1 MNKCRS
7 HLVMGMKVIYLYTG
21 GFAYLMQLNAT
32 VIPVDLYNLVKNA
45 EK

>member
-1 MNKCRS
+1 MNKYRS
-7 HLVMGMKVIYLYTG
+7 HPVIGMKVIYLYTD

-32 VIPVDLYNLVKNA
+32 AISVDLHNLVKNA